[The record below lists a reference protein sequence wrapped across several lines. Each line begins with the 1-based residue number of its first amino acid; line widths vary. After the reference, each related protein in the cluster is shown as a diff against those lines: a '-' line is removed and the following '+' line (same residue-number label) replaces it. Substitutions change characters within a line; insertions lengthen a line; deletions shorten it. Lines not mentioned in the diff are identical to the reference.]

1 MARSARYVQKI
12 LTYSGAEKIFAEKF
26 TKTPGN
32 KFKCFYTVSICKV
45 RVEIFANKYHSF

>member
-32 KFKCFYTVSICKV
+32 KIKMFLYSVYLQSLSRNFC
-45 RVEIFANKYHSF
+45 